1 MILSTKNINVINTD
15 LGLNINLTTKTKL
28 NFKTLSKSLHTVMN
42 YVKDLNL
49 SVHNKF
55 IYVLNTFIGIN
66 VKIVKEKIKKAFVDE
81 VVVDDNVV
89 EFFNWEYEIPLG
101 WSYFSCPIDISKV
114 SITHNYMDGYV
125 IGDSFD
131 YTTNTNYNYN
141 PSKPESGFPFIENEL
156 EYMALFFQNNA
167 YESLDDEIPLF
178 FKDAE
183 KYKQS
188 IVVIKNSG
196 GRVYYPEYYFD
207 GIRSVNP
214 FSGYHIKINTKLF
227 FKIKAQ
233 KYKQISTINDVDA
246 NYVNGWQ
253 FISFNSLSIIN
264 IKDYLQPLID
274 ENKVLMVKSKNGNV
288 LLPEF
293 NFNGIGDM
301 KPGEAYLAKF
311 INL

>member
-49 SVHNKF
+49 SVHNEF
-55 IYVLNTFIGIN
+55 IYKLNTFIEIN

-89 EFFNWEYEIPLG
+89 EFFNWEYEIPVG

-114 SITHNYMDGYV
+114 LMTHNYMDGYV

-131 YTTNTNYNYN
+131 YTTNTDFNYN
-141 PSKPESGFPFIENEL
+141 PANHDNLPSINNEL
-156 EYMALFFQNNA
+156 EYMALFFQNNV
-167 YESLDDEIPLF
+167 YEILDDEIPLF
-178 FKDAE
+178 FKDPE
-183 KYKQS
+183 KYKQA
-188 IVVIKNSG
+188 IHMIRNSG
-196 GRVYYPEYYFD
+196 GRVYIPEYDFD

-214 FSGYHIKINTKLF
+214 FLGYEIKVNTKIF

-264 IKDYLQPLID
+264 MEDYLQPLID
-274 ENKVLMVKSKNGNV
+274 ENKVLMAKDYKGNT
-288 LLPEF
+288 LITEF

-301 KPGEAYLAKF
+301 KPGEAYLTKF

>member
-1 MILSTKNINVINTD
+1 MILSTKNINVKNTD

-28 NFKTLSKSLHTVMN
+28 NLKTLSKSLHTVMN

-49 SVHNKF
+49 SVHNEF
-55 IYVLNTFIGIN
+55 IYKLNTFIEIN

-89 EFFNWEYEIPLG
+89 EFFNWQYEIPVG
-101 WSYFSCPIDISKV
+101 WSFFSCPIDVSKA
-114 SITHNYMDGYV
+114 SMTHNYMDGYV

-131 YTTNTNYNYN
+131 YTANTNYNYN
-141 PSKPESGFPFIENEL
+141 PSKPESGFPFIENGL
-156 EYMALFFQNNA
+156 NYTALFFQNNI

-178 FKDAE
+178 FKDPE

-188 IVVIKNSG
+188 VLLIKSAAWAYLPFYN
-196 GRVYYPEYYFD
+196 FD
-207 GIRSVNP
+207 GIKSINP
-214 FSGYHIKINTKLF
+214 FYGFEMNFNTQLF
-227 FKIKAQ
+227 IKIKAQ
-233 KYKQISTINDVDA
+233 KYDEISTINDINH
-246 NYVNGWQ
+246 NYSNGWKH
-253 FISFNSLSIIN
+253 ISFNSLSNIN

-274 ENKVLMVKSKNGNV
+274 ENKVYMVKRYNGHT
-288 LLPEF
+288 LFPEF
-293 NFNGIGDM
+293 NYNGIGDM

>member
-1 MILSTKNINVINTD
+1 MILSTKNINVTNTD
-15 LGLNINLTTKTKL
+15 LGLNINLTTKSKL

-89 EFFNWEYEIPLG
+89 EFFNWEYEIPVG
-101 WSYFSCPIDISKV
+101 WSFFSCPIDVSKV
-114 SITHNYMDGYV
+114 SMTHNYMDGYA

-131 YTTNTNYNYN
+131 YTANTNFNYN
-141 PSKPESGFPFIENEL
+141 PSKPLSETPYIEYGLN
-156 EYMALFFQNNA
+156 YTALFFKNNV

-178 FKDAE
+178 FKDPE
-183 KYKQS
+183 KYKQT
-188 IVVIKNSG
+188 IFLIKDSG
-196 GRVYYPEYYFD
+196 YSYLPEFDFD
-207 GIRSVNP
+207 GIKSINP
-214 FSGYHIKINTKLF
+214 FYGFNVNFRNQLF

-233 KYKQISTINDVDA
+233 KYDEISTINDIDH
-246 NYVNGWQ
+246 NYSNGWKY
-253 FISFNSLSIIN
+253 ISYNSLSN
-264 IKDYLQPLID
+264 IGIEDYLQPLVD
-274 ENKVLMVKSKNGNV
+274 ENKVHMVKSHNGNV
-288 LLPEF
+288 YIPEF
-293 NFNGIGDM
+293 GFNGIGDM